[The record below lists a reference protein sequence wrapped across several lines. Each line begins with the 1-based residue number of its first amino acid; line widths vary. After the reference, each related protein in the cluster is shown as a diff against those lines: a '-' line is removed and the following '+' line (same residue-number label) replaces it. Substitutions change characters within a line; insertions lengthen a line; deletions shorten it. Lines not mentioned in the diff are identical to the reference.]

1 MLLQDHFSYKL
12 PTENVF
18 DGGCRLTGKSPGLF
32 TQPRIKFYA
41 VAGGVKIR
49 MRQPQKRVGFSDQVR
64 RTISPILIVFAAAK
78 ILYLP
83 AENKIPTQMGR
94 AFEFR
99 KERKFKRWA
108 NMAKVFTKIGR
119 EIAIAVKEG
128 GADPNY
134 NSRLRMAMQ
143 NAKTANMP
151 KANVENAIKKA
162 SSKEAENYD
171 EIVYEGYAPHGVA
184 MIVETA
190 TNNVNR
196 TVANVRAI
204 FNKYGGSLSTSGS
217 VDYMFTR
224 LGVFKVKPQ
233 GLDLESLELDLI
245 DHGLQEIKEEDG
257 LIALYCNFEDFGNL
271 SKALEEKGLEI
282 ESSELVRIPS
292 HTKTLPEDQVE
303 EVITLLDKMEDDE
316 DVVNVFHNMDMN

>member
-1 MLLQDHFSYKL
+1 
-12 PTENVF
+12 
-18 DGGCRLTGKSPGLF
+18 
-32 TQPRIKFYA
+32 
-41 VAGGVKIR
+41 
-49 MRQPQKRVGFSDQVR
+49 
-64 RTISPILIVFAAAK
+64 
-78 ILYLP
+78 
-83 AENKIPTQMGR
+83 MGR

-257 LIALYCNFEDFGNL
+257 AVALYCNFEDFGSL
-271 SKALEEKGLEI
+271 SKALEEKGLEV

-292 HTKTLPEDQVE
+292 HTKTLTEDQVE
-303 EVITLLDKMEDDE
+303 DVITLLDKMEDDE